1 MGVEGRD
8 MFGCDV
14 TTKWSMPNYQ
24 FDCTNNRAPI
34 CNTNDNQNKFFGIC
48 LWQRAEKSSRWHL
61 ESLKDMID
69 NRGLTKKHIMIK
81 MDVEGGE
88 YKGFRTLPL
97 EYLEYIDQIFLEF
110 HIDGPGMK
118 YQPEAHWGNVDI
130 IKALDK
136 HFVSIWLHQNSCWP
150 PNYHLRSKRYMPAYT
165 IEVTLVNR
173 KIIKLNSQKRSHGEI
188 KGPNGQN
195 LYGIRRC
202 EFPDD
207 HD

>member
-1 MGVEGRD
+1 MGDQHDGGYVLCSNFVKGRSTALLNMGVEGRD

-88 YKGFRTLPL
+88 YKGFRTLP
-97 EYLEYIDQIFLEF
+97 
-110 HIDGPGMK
+110 
-118 YQPEAHWGNVDI
+118 V
-130 IKALDK
+130 
-136 HFVSIWLHQNSCWP
+136 
-150 PNYHLRSKRYMPAYT
+150 
-165 IEVTLVNR
+165 
-173 KIIKLNSQKRSHGEI
+173 
-188 KGPNGQN
+188 
-195 LYGIRRC
+195 
-202 EFPDD
+202 
-207 HD
+207 